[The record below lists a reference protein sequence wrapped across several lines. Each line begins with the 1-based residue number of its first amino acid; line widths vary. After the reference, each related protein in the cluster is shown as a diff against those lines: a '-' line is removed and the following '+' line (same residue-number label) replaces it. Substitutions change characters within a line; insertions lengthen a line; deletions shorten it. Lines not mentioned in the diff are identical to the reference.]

1 MSNFTDYLAS
11 GHAWLYVPVAILLGA
26 LHGLEPGHSKTMM
39 AAFIIAIRGTIWQ
52 AVLLGLSAA
61 ISHSLLI
68 WVLAA
73 LALHYGGQWN
83 AEHTEPYFHLASA
96 AMIFGLAVWMY
107 LRTRREVAEAHAHDH
122 RDGHEHG
129 HSHEHD
135 TPPAKSDEPDQWQA
149 HSHSHDTATVAP
161 RLLVG
166 ETMTQSGLILPAGMA
181 APSAAPSR
189 STKQGA
195 HGGMLLD
202 TGHGW
207 LEVCIFET
215 GVPPRFRIYPCKASG
230 EAVPLPKGTQLG
242 IETARLDG
250 RTQKFAFEPRD
261 TFWEATS
268 ELPEPHEF
276 LAVISLGHSDHAHTY
291 RLRFTEEHHGHS
303 HAPVAVE
310 EPEDDGVK
318 YQDAHERAHAQDIA
332 KRFANRTVTTPQ
344 IVLFG
349 ITGGLMP
356 CPAAFTILVVC
367 LQIKKVV
374 LGFAL
379 VAAFSFGLALT
390 MVTVGALA
398 AWSINHAEKRFSG
411 FGDWMRRAPYISC
424 ALLVLLAAFMA
435 WQGWQGLSQPHPH

>member
-1 MSNFTDYLAS
+1 MTDITQLIQS
-11 GHAWLYVPVAILLGA
+11 GSAHVWFYIPVAILLGA

-39 AAFIIAIRGTIWQ
+39 AAFIIAIRGTVWQ
-52 AVLLGLSAA
+52 AALLGLSAA

-83 AEHTEPYFHLASA
+83 ADHTEPYFHIASA
-96 AMIFGLAVWMY
+96 LMIFGLAVWMFN
-107 LRTRREVAEAHAHDH
+107 RTRREVAEAQAHDH
-122 RDGHEHG
+122 RDGHG
-129 HSHEHD
+129 HTHEQ
-135 TPPAKSDEPDQWQA
+135 PAKTQSTEPNQWNA
-149 HSHSHDTATVAP
+149 HSHSHPATP
-161 RLLVG
+161 RLLAG
-166 ETMTQSGLILPAGMA
+166 EKLTPSGLILPASMNTSA
-181 APSAAPSR
+181 VPSVSL
-189 STKQGA
+189 KQGP

-207 LEVCIFET
+207 LEVCIFEN

-230 EAVPLPKGTQLG
+230 DIVPLPKGTQLG
-242 IETARLDG
+242 IETARIDG
-250 RTQKFAFEPRD
+250 RSEKFTFDAKES
-261 TFWEATS
+261 FWEATS
-268 ELPEPHEF
+268 KLSEPHEF
-276 LAVISLGHSDHAHTY
+276 LAIISLGHSDHAHTY
-291 RLRFTEEHHGHS
+291 RLRFIEAE

-310 EPEDDGVK
+310 EPEDDGVE

-390 MVTVGALA
+390 MVVVGAIA
-398 AWSINHAEKRFSG
+398 AWSVQHAHRKIRGFSE
-411 FGDWMRRAPYISC
+411 WMRRAPYISC

-435 WQGWQGLSQPHPH
+435 WQGWQGLHGHVGPGH